1 MAPFLLFQ
9 NSLEFVVHDSEFD
22 DLLQNSL
29 EKIFWRNLTLWIHIQ
44 RIHLKEKFLALWLLN
59 TLST

>member
-44 RIHLKEKFLALWLLN
+44 KIDLKEKFLAL
-59 TLST
+59 